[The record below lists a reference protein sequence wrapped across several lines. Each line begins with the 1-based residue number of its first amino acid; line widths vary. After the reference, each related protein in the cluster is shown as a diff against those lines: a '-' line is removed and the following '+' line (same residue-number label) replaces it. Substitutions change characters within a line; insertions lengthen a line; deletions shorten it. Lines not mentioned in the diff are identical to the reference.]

1 MEEEAEAVLDVNL
14 WDVDVIIVEE
24 VDASNVTLQIL
35 SMLIQRLLV
44 IVKCFLL
51 GFGKIFNERTG
62 SNMFYCCLGSK

>member
-51 GFGKIFNERTG
+51 GFGRIFNERTS